1 MKNRRRGP
9 RRLRGEGKEG
19 KERRGGT
26 MISRGSTLPSRCKQL
41 LSNDTI
47 FLGMLINAFDRV
59 QKRPSFD
66 EIGDAAEVTITRLCL
81 YIACYVVRTGGGNTA
96 LSYCWWRL
104 R

>member
-66 EIGDAAEVTITRLCL
+66 EIGDARP
-81 YIACYVVRTGGGNTA
+81 
-96 LSYCWWRL
+96 RL
-104 R
+104 RLRVSVCTSRATWFVQEEETQL